1 MEQLIQYIGNHPLLA
16 SAALLAALLVL
27 GYELRLRSQGAA
39 SLSPQDVIRLQ
50 NAGALILDIRPQE
63 NFATGHISGAKQM
76 ASDQI
81 LKAADVLKKHKE
93 KFVVVYDDTG
103 SLSAAAVR
111 QLAAQGFTKAFSLR
125 GGLGAWRT
133 ENLPLAKS

>member
-1 MEQLIQYIGNHPLLA
+1 MERLIEYAGNHPVLA
-16 SAALLAALLVL
+16 TLALLAALLVL
-27 GYELRLRSQGAA
+27 GYELRLRSQGFAGI
-39 SLSPQDVIRLQ
+39 SPQDLIRLQ
-50 NAGALILDIRPQE
+50 NSGALLLDIRPQE
-63 NFATGHISGAKQM
+63 SFATGHINGAKQM

-81 LKAADVLKKHKE
+81 LKAAETLKKYKE
-93 KFVVVYDDTG
+93 KPVVVYDDTG
-103 SLSAAAVR
+103 SLSAAAAR

>member
-1 MEQLIQYIGNHPLLA
+1 MERVIEYAGRHPVLA
-16 SAALLAALLVL
+16 SLALIAALLVL
-27 GYELRLRSQGAA
+27 GYELRLRSQGQ
-39 SLSPQDVIRLQ
+39 SGVSPQDVIRLQ
-50 NAGALILDIRPQE
+50 NSGALLLDIRPQE
-63 NFATGHISGAKQM
+63 SFAAGHISGAKQM

-81 LKAADVLKKHKE
+81 LKAAETLKKYKE
-93 KFVVVYDDTG
+93 KPVVVYDDTG
-103 SLSAAAVR
+103 SLGAAAAR